1 MSEIIHAEYLHRLR
15 TTPGFAVLGHE
26 QLHEFRLPGLDF
38 PFRDKYDFLV
48 EGHPPFLVNGL
59 GLGEVIPPVLPQ
71 LLQQLDLVCFLVDV
85 KSTTGF
91 AVREVAERDARAA
104 DGVELMLYEYDPSVN
119 EYPCGSCPFRSFCPT
134 VPNRVLLARSGP
146 TPEQLVVAEAVLADT
161 AQRLAPVRD
170 TLAAAVAAVG
180 RAQSDGISA
189 AKAWRA
195 DAAWDIAKLTE
206 IIAAYGPRGVSAE
219 AAIAERLVCDGHLPA
234 GALADAKRPAQPD
247 QIVLQI

>member
-1 MSEIIHAEYLHRLR
+1 MPYASEYLRALSTALNWALVLKPR
-15 TTPGFAVLGHE
+15 RDPPGIRGAFWA
-26 QLHEFRLPGLDF
+26 
-38 PFRDKYDFLV
+38 
-48 EGHPPFLVNGL
+48 
-59 GLGEVIPPVLPQ
+59 
-71 LLQQLDLVCFLVDV
+71 
-85 KSTTGF
+85 S
-91 AVREVAERDARAA
+91 A
-104 DGVELMLYEYDPSVN
+104 D
-119 EYPCGSCPFRSFCPT
+119 EYPCGSCPFRLFCPT
-134 VPNRVLLARSGP
+134 VPNRVPLARSGP

-180 RAQSDGISA
+180 RAQSDGISV

>member
-1 MSEIIHAEYLHRLR
+1 VSEIIHAEYLHRLR

-146 TPEQLVVAEAVLADT
+146 TPEQLVVAEAVLA
-161 AQRLAPVRD
+161 
-170 TLAAAVAAVG
+170 AAHAAIAAVG
-180 RAQSDGISA
+180 RAQSDGISV